1 MSEQL
6 IKSWDVIEQE
16 DRQLFLEEQKR
27 ADEDLLRLIEQL
39 QKERKERYEI
49 RSKDFEECLSRKK
62 SIYDRKV
69 ARLSELE
76 RIIEEIN
83 QQPLKL
89 PAQIEFRNRIV
100 KEHLD
105 EMERIRIFINYKL

>member
-1 MSEQL
+1 M
-6 IKSWDVIEQE
+6 
-16 DRQLFLEEQKR
+16 
-27 ADEDLLRLIEQL
+27 
-39 QKERKERYEI
+39 
-49 RSKDFEECLSRKK
+49 
-62 SIYDRKV
+62 
-69 ARLSELE
+69 E